1 MQFKTTSK
9 QSYNKSLKKENLS
22 EVGYNHTTLK
32 RYLFL
37 WEKNH
42 FLTQKILFKTI
53 YNHKNMREEFS
64 ANGVRSISSEVRS
77 DLVVHVNETRY
88 LLHKFPLLSKC
99 VKLQRL
105 CSENPESSHLQIT
118 QLHDIPGGSKAFELC
133 AKFCYG
139 ITITISAYNIVSA
152 LCAAKYLQMTEDVE
166 KGNLVHKL
174 EVFFNSCILNGWK
187 DCIVTLQTTKPFK
200 LQSEELGIT
209 TRCIESVVSK
219 VISNPS
225 KVSLSHNQNGERE
238 VSDTNKKWWGEDI
251 SELRIDLYWR
261 TMATLKSGGKVP
273 ANLISDALKIYTSKW
288 LPKISRNLQIVSSS
302 NGESELE
309 SSNANASRLLLE
321 SIITLLPMET
331 NSVSCSFLLKLL
343 KAANVLQASASS
355 RLELAR
361 RVALQLDEAK
371 FMLQKQSQKTS
382 PLRTNGDRECQ
393 ESSRSSSSTINGS
406 MVKVAKLVDGYL
418 QEISRDVNVPL
429 SKFISLGESI
439 PELARL
445 NHDDLYRAIDVY
457 LKSHPDLTKSE
468 RKHLCRTLD
477 CKKLS
482 FEACMHAAQNEFL
495 PLRVVVQVLFFEHT
509 RAAMAN
515 GHLTGLPG
523 NIKALLAAKGNGTSP
538 HGSET
543 VSTNMSTPQGDHEQW
558 VKPTK
563 SRMKIA
569 VDENPDDGSSCLVP
583 RRRMFSRLWL
593 MNRSEIEI
601 KNKAEKVVNCE

>member
-1 MQFKTTSK
+1 MV
-9 QSYNKSLKKENLS
+9 LP
-22 EVGYNHTTLK
+22 
-32 RYLFL
+32 LFFHL
-37 WEKNH
+37 
-42 FLTQKILFKTI
+42 Q
-53 YNHKNMREEFS
+53 
-64 ANGVRSISSEVRS
+64 
-77 DLVVHVNETRY
+77 
-88 LLHKFPLLSKC
+88 FPLLSKC

-118 QLHDIPGGSKAFELC
+118 QLHDFPGGSKAFELC

-174 EVFFNSCILNGWK
+174 EVFFNSCTLNGWK

-225 KVSLSHNQNGERE
+225 KVSLSHSQNGERE
-238 VSDTNKKWWGEDI
+238 VSDTNKKWWGDDI

-261 TMATLKSGGKVP
+261 TMAALKSGGKVP

-288 LPKISRNLQIVSSS
+288 LPKISRNLKIVSSS

-309 SSNANASRLLLE
+309 SSKANTSRLLLE

-371 FMLQKQSQKTS
+371 VCDLMIPSISNDSDTIYDLDIVLNILEQFMLQTQSQKTS
-382 PLRTNGDRECQ
+382 PLRTNGDRTECQ

-457 LKSHPDLTKSE
+457 LKVIKS
-468 RKHLCRTLD
+468 
-477 CKKLS
+477 
-482 FEACMHAAQNEFL
+482 FL
-495 PLRVVVQVLFFEHT
+495 E
-509 RAAMAN
+509 
-515 GHLTGLPG
+515 
-523 NIKALLAAKGNGTSP
+523 
-538 HGSET
+538 
-543 VSTNMSTPQGDHEQW
+543 
-558 VKPTK
+558 
-563 SRMKIA
+563 
-569 VDENPDDGSSCLVP
+569 
-583 RRRMFSRLWL
+583 
-593 MNRSEIEI
+593 
-601 KNKAEKVVNCE
+601 